1 MKYGNAKMYQFGCE
15 PQKILKIEN
24 SVTQAIMS
32 IISTKAMY
40 ISNLRIQKILLKIFK
55 FIIPIFYRLPVE
67 RISAFSIFRN

>member
-40 ISNLRIQKILLKIFK
+40 ISNLRIQKILLKF
-55 FIIPIFYRLPVE
+55 LN
-67 RISAFSIFRN
+67 S